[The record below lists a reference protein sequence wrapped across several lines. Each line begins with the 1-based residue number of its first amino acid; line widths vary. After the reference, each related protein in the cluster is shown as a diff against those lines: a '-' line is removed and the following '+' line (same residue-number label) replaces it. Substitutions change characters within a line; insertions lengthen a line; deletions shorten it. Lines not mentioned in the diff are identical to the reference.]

1 MTLRISH
8 RGGEGEGEEG
18 EGEEGGER
26 GGRDDDE
33 EDGGDVTCLDLC
45 FDCVMSDV
53 FHSFFLPF
61 YSLKVN

>member
-1 MTLRISH
+1 M
-8 RGGEGEGEEG
+8 
-18 EGEEGGER
+18 
-26 GGRDDDE
+26 GGRKGNFF
-33 EDGGDVTCLDLC
+33 GGDLGVMCLDLC